1 MTIVFGPVP
10 SRRLGISLGINNV
23 PYKYCTYS
31 CIYCQ
36 LGRTTKMIMCR
47 RRFYDPKKIVE
58 EVKTVLGK
66 VKERVDYVTFVPD
79 GEPTLDINLGKTIRM
94 LKQEISIPIAIITNA
109 SLLWRSDVVNDVIE
123 ADLVSV
129 KVDAGDEC
137 TWRKI
142 NRPHPELEFQK
153 IVNGL
158 IEFSKEYKGK
168 LITETMLIENMNIVG
183 KVFEKIINLISML
196 SPWKTYLAIP
206 IRPPTEKWVKA
217 PTPLELIEAYNIAI
231 SKLGENKVYLLNM
244 PEPPEFIIGDNVK
257 EYILSTSSVHPIR
270 YDYLVQALLDKG
282 VDPKELLKEL
292 LREKLIEIVEYNGV
306 LFILRKFSQRHKRG
320 NDYTSIGY

>member
-10 SRRLGISLGINNV
+10 SRRLGRSLGINNI
-23 PYKYCTYS
+23 PYKHCTYS

-36 LGRTTKMIMCR
+36 LGRTTKMIMDR
-47 RRFYDPKKIVE
+47 RRFYDPERIVE
-58 EVKTVLGK
+58 EVKMILSK
-66 VKERVDYVTFVPD
+66 VKEKVDYVTFVPD

-94 LKQEISIPIAIITNA
+94 LKQEINIPIAIITNA

-129 KVDAGDEC
+129 KVDAGDEY

-142 NRPHPELEFQK
+142 NRPHPRLEFQK
-153 IVNGL
+153 VVNGL

-168 LITETMLIENMNIVG
+168 LITETMLIENLNTTRN
-183 KVFEKIINLISML
+183 VFEKIINLISML

-206 IRPPTEKWVKA
+206 IRPPAEKWVKA
-217 PTPLELIEAYNIAI
+217 PTPSELIEAYNIAV
-231 SKLGENKVYLLNM
+231 SKLGEDKVYLLNM
-244 PEPPEFIIGDNVK
+244 PEPPEFVISNDVK

-270 YDYLVQALLDKG
+270 YDYLVQVLLDKG
-282 VDPKELLKEL
+282 VDPEELLKEL
-292 LREKLIEIVEYNGV
+292 LREELIEIVEYNGA
-306 LFILRKFSQRHKRG
+306 LFILRNFSQKP
-320 NDYTSIGY
+320 TEK